1 MKQIKTFFVRFITY
15 IFAVLFAGSLAANAE
30 IKVVTTIKP
39 LHSLI
44 SNVMDG
50 VGEPSLIIEGS
61 TSPHSFVLKPSHAK
75 MIEQAD
81 IIFWIGEDIETF
93 MEKPLESIAK
103 NAKKIS
109 FMELTS
115 IEKLKFREENIFD
128 HDDHDDHGH
137 GEKKDHDD
145 HGHGE
150 DKDHDDH
157 GHGEKK
163 DHDDHGDGHEGH
175 HHGEFDAHIWLDP
188 ANAKEMLHEIAH
200 ELADLDPANASKY
213 ESNAD
218 QAIMSID
225 KMIKEIDGN
234 INKDAKFI
242 VFHDAYQYFEK
253 RFGVMTAGAL
263 TLNTDVLPGAK
274 QISEIQEVIA
284 ERDIKCIFSEPQ
296 FNPKIIETIAQDTG
310 IKTGVLDPLGSIF
323 DANKMQYFKLINDL
337 GNKLKDC

>member
-1 MKQIKTFFVRFITY
+1 MEQIKTFFAKFITY

-128 HDDHDDHGH
+128 HDDHEDHGHGEDKDHDDHGH

-157 GHGEKK
+157 GHG
-163 DHDDHGDGHEGH
+163 HEGH
-175 HHGEFDAHIWLDP
+175 HHGEFDGHIWLDP

-200 ELADLDPANASKY
+200 ELADLDPDNASKY

-218 QAIMSID
+218 QAILSID

-234 INKDAKFI
+234 VNKDAKFI